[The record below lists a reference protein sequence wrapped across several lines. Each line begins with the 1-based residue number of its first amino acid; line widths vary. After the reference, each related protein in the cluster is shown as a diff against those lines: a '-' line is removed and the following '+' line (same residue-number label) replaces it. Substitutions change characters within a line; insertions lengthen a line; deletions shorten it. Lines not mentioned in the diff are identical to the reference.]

1 MRSIKERWSPEETLN
16 KMVKLGN
23 NNTII
28 ISGKNIIFFIFTF
41 FTFFEVI

>member
-1 MRSIKERWSPEETLN
+1 MRSIKERWSPEEIHKTT
-16 KMVKLGN
+16 KLGN